1 MDFSELSDEAKAV
14 AKLMIAHCINNG
26 LCMGMDE
33 GIESFNP
40 NVKRNFRKELE
51 FFSDV
56 NAE

>member
-14 AKLMIAHCINNG
+14 AKLMIAHCISNG

-40 NVKRNFRKELE
+40 NVKRNFRKEL
-51 FFSDV
+51 
-56 NAE
+56 